1 MARPIF
7 VSKRH
12 MHDLARGESVLV
24 IGLGRFGSSL
34 AKELSDGG
42 VEVLG
47 IDTDEDIVQ
56 EHSSVLTHVVRGD
69 ASREDLLHQLAAGEF
84 TFAVVAIG
92 THLEASIL
100 AASHLLKLG
109 VPNIWAKA
117 ISEAHGQIL
126 EQLGIHHV
134 VYPEHDMG
142 RRVAHLLS
150 ESVTDYTDLGGGF
163 AMIAAPVPPG
173 AVGKPLSQLR
183 PRERHNVTVIASRQ
197 PDEAWSHASEDTIL
211 EWGDM
216 MLISG
221 PEQALEAFTDL
232 A

>member
-1 MARPIF
+1 MF

-12 MHDLARGESVLV
+12 MHDLARGEAVLV
-24 IGLGRFGSSL
+24 VGLGRFGSSL
-34 AKELSDGG
+34 ARELADGG

-47 IDTDEDIVQ
+47 IDTDEDLVQ
-56 EHSSVLTHVVRGD
+56 QHSTQLTHVVRGD
-69 ASREDLLHQLAAGEF
+69 ASREDLLRQLAVGEF

-92 THLEASIL
+92 SHLESSIL
-100 AASHLLKLG
+100 VASHLLKLG

-126 EQLGIHHV
+126 DQLGIHHV

-150 ESVTDYTDLGGGF
+150 ESVTEYTDLGGGF
-163 AMIAAPVPPG
+163 AMVTAPVPPG
-173 AVGKPLSQLR
+173 AVGKPVSQLR
-183 PRERHNVTVIASRQ
+183 PREHHDVTIVAARK
-197 PDEAWSHASEDTIL
+197 PDGDWSHVTDQSTLD
-211 EWGDM
+211 WGDIV
-216 MLISG
+216 LLTG